1 MTTRAWSDDL
11 GVGVEAVDA
20 EHRELIEHLEG
31 LRRAHAAGQGGLLAG
46 LDALIDATH
55 RHFKNEEAA
64 MARSSYPQ
72 LEAHVRDHIELSSR
86 VLQIRQRLAAGDVS
100 TLGFELLGFLEGW
113 LLDHIRTADRA
124 FGAFIVGGVEAGDE

>member
-1 MTTRAWSDDL
+1 MTPRGWSDDL
-11 GVGVEAVDA
+11 SVGVEAVDA

-31 LRRAHAAGQGGLLAG
+31 LRRAHAAGQGGLVSA

-55 RHFKNEEAA
+55 RHFENEEAA

-72 LEAHVRDHIELSSR
+72 LADHVRSHIELSSR

-100 TLGFELLGFLEGW
+100 TLGFELLGFLDGW

-124 FGAFIVGGVEAGDE
+124 FGAFLAGGGRAED